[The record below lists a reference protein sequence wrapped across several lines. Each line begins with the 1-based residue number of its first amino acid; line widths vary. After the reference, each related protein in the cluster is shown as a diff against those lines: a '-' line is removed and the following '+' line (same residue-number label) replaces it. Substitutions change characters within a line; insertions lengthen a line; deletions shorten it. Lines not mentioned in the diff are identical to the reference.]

1 MKKFKT
7 LEITADPVEMIKT
20 PKWREVV

>member
-7 LEITADPVEMIKT
+7 LETTADPVEMIKT